1 MTFRQAQMI
10 RIRHAFSLVLLL
22 SAALACAESTSPR
35 SDALAGCETPGA
47 ADAPA
52 IRNDPILFVH
62 GYAGNGGNWQDMK
75 AKFIADGWQANEL
88 YACNYSFTASNTV
101 SAGEISQ
108 QVDAIM
114 SLTGA
119 TRVDIVAFSMG
130 SVSSRY
136 YLKNLGGNTKIDAWV
151 SLAGPN
157 HGTDAVEINS
167 CTFTPCREIAPGSD
181 YLAGL
186 NDGDETPGLVRY
198 ATWRSPCDATIN
210 PDESV
215 ILTGATNTQTS
226 CIAHLQMLTDP
237 NVYVQVRNFVD

>member
-1 MTFRQAQMI
+1 MI
-10 RIRHAFSLVLLL
+10 RMRHIVTPLLL
-22 SAALACAESTSPR
+22 FAAVMACAESTSPR

-52 IRNDPILFVH
+52 ITNDPILFVH
-62 GYAGNGGNWQDMK
+62 GYAGNGGNWQEMK
-75 AKFIADGWQANEL
+75 ARFLADGWQPNEL

-101 SAGEISQ
+101 SATEIGQ
-108 QVDAIM
+108 QVDEIM
-114 SLTGA
+114 ALTGA

-136 YLKNLGGNTKIDAWV
+136 YLKNLGGSTKVDAWV

-157 HGTDAVEINS
+157 HGTDAVEINN
-167 CTFTPCREIAPGSD
+167 CTFLPCREIAPGSD
-181 YLAGL
+181 FLNQL

-198 ATWRSPCDATIN
+198 YTWRSPCDATIN

-215 ILTGATNTQTS
+215 VLFGATNTQTP

-237 NVYVQVRNFVD
+237 NVYVGVRNAVD